1 MAVHSV
7 SEVTRYIKGLLQ
19 AEPLL
24 QGLLVRG
31 EISNFKCYASG
42 HCYFTLKDSEASMK
56 CVMFKSRA
64 QGLRFRP
71 ENGMQVIAR
80 GNVAVYERDGVY
92 QLYVDS
98 MTPEGAGSLA
108 VAFEQLKQKLAQE
121 GLFDASLKKP
131 LPHFPKTVG
140 IVTSLSGAVL
150 RDIYHV
156 SKQRNPQV
164 RLVLYPVLVQGA
176 GAAEEIAEGI
186 RFFNQKYAVD
196 VLIVGR
202 GGGSM
207 EDLWAFNEEP
217 VVRAIHA
224 SEIPVISA
232 VGHETDFTLADF
244 AADCRAATPSHAA
257 ELAVPDTRE
266 LQHRVEVLRV
276 RMRNAAI
283 QNLRRKRER
292 LLRCRKSTLLQR
304 PRQLLAARKQRLDM
318 LALRMDRQKEQLL
331 QEKRHRLAVALEQ
344 LDLLNP
350 ARVLRRGYGIIEN
363 ADGLVRSVKQA
374 PKGSRIRIVLADG
387 RLFATVDGKDGAAN
401 AKKERT
407 DL

>member
-1 MAVHSV
+1 
-7 SEVTRYIKGLLQ
+7 
-19 AEPLL
+19 
-24 QGLLVRG
+24 
-31 EISNFKCYASG
+31 
-42 HCYFTLKDSEASMK
+42 
-56 CVMFKSRA
+56 
-64 QGLRFRP
+64 
-71 ENGMQVIAR
+71 
-80 GNVAVYERDGVY
+80 
-92 QLYVDS
+92 
-98 MTPEGAGSLA
+98 
-108 VAFEQLKQKLAQE
+108 
-121 GLFDASLKKP
+121 
-131 LPHFPKTVG
+131 
-140 IVTSLSGAVL
+140 
-150 RDIYHV
+150 
-156 SKQRNPQV
+156 
-164 RLVLYPVLVQGA
+164 LYPVLVQGA

-374 PKGSRIRIVLADG
+374 PKGSRIGIVLADG

>member
-202 GGGSM
+202 GGGSA
-207 EDLWAFNEEP
+207 EDLWSFNTEE
-217 VVRAIHA
+217 VVRAIYA

-232 VGHETDFTLADF
+232 VGHETDYTLSDMVADV
-244 AADCRAATPSHAA
+244 RAATPSQAA
-257 ELAVPDTRE
+257 ELAVPDARE
-266 LQHRVEVLRV
+266 LSARIAGLSARLSGARSRWMNAK
-276 RMRNAAI
+276 RMKLLMC
-283 QNLRRKRER
+283 LRRKAMATPQRIVDSKRDRLERASKALSAGIWQRFRE
-292 LLRCRKSTLLQR
+292 KQ
-304 PRQLLAARKQRLDM
+304 QRLDQT
-318 LALRMDRQKEQLL
+318 MDR
-331 QEKRHRLAVALEQ
+331 LE
-344 LDLLNP
+344 LLNP
-350 ARVLRRGYGIIEN
+350 IRLLRRGYGIVEDKQGKLI
-363 ADGLVRSVKQA
+363 RSAAAMKTGDSMTV
-374 PKGSRIRIVLADG
+374 ILADG
-387 RLFATVDGKDGAAN
+387 RVRTSVTEVERGGKI
-401 AKKERT
+401 
-407 DL
+407 